1 MPDDRDFLPSQP
13 GLPPVAPS
21 GMVVLFGLHV
31 RDPIERATKFR
42 PVEKSGARFDKLA
55 ARHAIREKNRYELI
69 HRDMVLLGQLGGLVV
84 EVFSQGDTLIHLPL
98 PSILLRNS
106 RGVITGMPN
115 RSAPAKCLTLY
126 VTIAFA

>member
-1 MPDDRDFLPSQP
+1 RARGLPVDVFVPRNPEENRKACIRDWITAAIVAASCLAGNGNRRTPAQGSLRRYRMSVIFLPSQP

-55 ARHAIREKNRYELI
+55 ARHAIREKNR
-69 HRDMVLLGQLGGLVV
+69 
-84 EVFSQGDTLIHLPL
+84 
-98 PSILLRNS
+98 
-106 RGVITGMPN
+106 
-115 RSAPAKCLTLY
+115 
-126 VTIAFA
+126 